1 MNQKTIITL
10 TSLLAFGSVAVA
22 QAADPPAAPAPS
34 KDAPPPKSEPAPQKD
49 EKKTDKP
56 AEKKDDAKGGAP
68 TGGSP
73 K

>member
-1 MNQKTIITL
+1 MNKKTIIAL
-10 TSLLAFGSVAVA
+10 ASMLAFGSVAVA

-34 KDAPPPKSEPAPQKD
+34 KDAPPPKDQPAPQKD

-56 AEKKDDAKGGAP
+56 AEKKDDAKGAAP
-68 TGGSP
+68 VGGNP